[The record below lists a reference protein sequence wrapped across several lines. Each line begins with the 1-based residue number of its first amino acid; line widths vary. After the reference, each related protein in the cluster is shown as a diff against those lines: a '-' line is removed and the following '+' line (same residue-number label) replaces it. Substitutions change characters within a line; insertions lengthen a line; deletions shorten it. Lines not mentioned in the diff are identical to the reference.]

1 MADSRYHISSGTL
14 VGPRHVAAA
23 KHCAPTDT
31 SVSVRFSPNFYDTER
46 AGGAYVTTIISL
58 EGYSVEHDNPTSC
71 DWKEDWAVFILDS
84 PLGNTQGYLGA
95 KLIDDSLTGK
105 PIFFNYGYPGDLA
118 NGARPYRSA
127 GSTVQPSPYGCDAY
141 GPYITDTDV
150 AGGQSGGPFWQYEG
164 DSRYLYAVCSG
175 TSAANSIFSGGNN
188 LLNAIL
194 SARNDF
200 P

>member
-1 MADSRYHISSGTL
+1 MYSSGTL
-14 VGPRHVAAA
+14 VGPRHVATA
-23 KHCAPTDT
+23 KHCAPGAGTP
-31 SVSVRFSPNFYDTER
+31 VSIRFSPNFYDGER

-58 EGYSVEHDNPTSC
+58 SGYDVNDNPDSC
-71 DWKEDWAVFILDS
+71 DWKEDWAIFILDQR
-84 PLGNTQGYLGA
+84 LGERQGYFGA
-95 KLIDDSLTGK
+95 KLIDDSLTNR

-118 NGARPYRSA
+118 NGARPYRSE
-127 GSTVQPSPYGCDAY
+127 GSTVQPRPYSCDDY

-175 TSAANSIFSGGNN
+175 TSSANSIFSGGIN

-194 SARNDF
+194 NTRNDF

>member
-1 MADSRYHISSGTL
+1 M
-14 VGPRHVAAA
+14 AAA